1 MDIED
6 VIDGVT
12 DDLSEIV
19 VVASEDVRRFIAEQG
34 GELYLWV
41 SRHGF
46 GRFQIALLEA
56 STDRPR
62 DDELEWRRLPAQLFD
77 LQFDARRRHWP
88 RTLVLELDG
97 HGRKVCAY
105 WNGQAWVG

>member
-1 MDIED
+1 MDVED

-56 STDRPR
+56 STDRPGNE
-62 DDELEWRRLPAQLFD
+62 ELEWCRVPAQLFA
-77 LQFDARRRHWP
+77 LLLDARRRHWP
-88 RTLVLELDG
+88 RTLVLELDA
-97 HGRKVCAY
+97 HRRKVSAY
-105 WNGQAWVG
+105 WNGQGWVG